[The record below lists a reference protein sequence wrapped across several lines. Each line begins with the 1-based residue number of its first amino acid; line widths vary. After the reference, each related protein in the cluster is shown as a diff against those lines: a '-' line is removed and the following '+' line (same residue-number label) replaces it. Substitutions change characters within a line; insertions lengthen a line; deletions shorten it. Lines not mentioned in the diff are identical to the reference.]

1 MPLEADEFRAV
12 MRQVAQPVTVVTV
25 RDTAGIHG
33 MTASSF
39 TSIALEPPLVLIS
52 VSAGNATCRRL
63 EAAGA
68 FAVNVL
74 GAAQQA
80 IGAAFARPGSAKD
93 AAFTN
98 VAHDT
103 AVTGAPIFS
112 DCVCWLDCVVYA
124 VHRAGSGVLFIG
136 QVEAAGVG
144 SAHTPLLYRDRE
156 YEAYEPGQRDAADFA
171 ADGESAPRSQIEPL
185 RLGRDS

>member
-1 MPLEADEFRAV
+1 MPLDAETFRAI

-25 RDTAGIHG
+25 RDAAGPHG

-39 TSIALEPPLVLIS
+39 TSIALEPPLVMIS
-52 VSAGNATCRRL
+52 VAESNATGGRI

-74 GAAQQA
+74 GVAQQP

-93 AAFTN
+93 AVFERIP
-98 VAHDT
+98 HDA
-103 AVTGAPIFS
+103 AVTGAPIFPES
-112 DCVCWLDCVVYA
+112 VCWLDCAVYA
-124 VHRAGSGVLFIG
+124 VHRAGSGVIFIG

-144 SAHTPLLYRDRE
+144 TARVPLLYRDRA
-156 YEAYEPGQRDAADFA
+156 YEAYQPERHDGAGLAADAEA
-171 ADGESAPRSQIEPL
+171 ARRSQTEPV
-185 RLGRDS
+185 R

>member
-1 MPLEADEFRAV
+1 MPLDAEKFRAV
-12 MRQVAQPVTVVTV
+12 MRRVAQPVTVVTV
-25 RDTAGIHG
+25 RDAAGIHG

-93 AAFTN
+93 AAFTDI
-98 VAHDT
+98 AHDT
-103 AVTGAPIFS
+103 AVTGAPIFPES
-112 DCVCWLDCVVYA
+112 VCWLDCAVYA

-144 SAHTPLLYRDRE
+144 SAQVPLLYRDRA
-156 YEAYEPGQRDAADFA
+156 YEAYEPEQHDAAGFA
-171 ADGESAPRSQIEPL
+171 GSAEAARRSQTEPL